1 MIITAMKLMRKVALL
16 MLVMSV
22 ALVTNAEAFTLR
34 DAVLWQGKKGIG
46 SVTPSADGVSYY
58 TLRGG
63 SKVLKVDFK
72 TGSESVVFDAAT
84 ARDCDVKH
92 FSGFEMSEDESKILL
107 YTNEEM
113 IYRYSFRADH
123 YVYEIRH
130 NKVTK
135 LSDEGQEEIAT
146 FSPDG
151 RMVAF
156 VYQNNIYIKK
166 LDYGSVVPVTKD
178 GKANEIINGVP
189 DWVYQEEFGLL
200 SSLAWSPDN
209 LTLSFVRWDESHVPM
224 YSMQMYHGACNPIE
238 ENRLYPGAYN
248 YKYPKAGCEN
258 SKVSVLS
265 YDVENRTLKT
275 MNVPMVD
282 DDYIPKIV
290 YGKTS
295 DRLMVTKL
303 NRHQNEISLYAVNPR
318 STVAK
323 LIYSEKS
330 KSWIDYSLVTEAVYY
345 DNFFIIRSEKSGWTH
360 LYQYSN
366 SGALMK
372 QLTNGNWNVTDYYG
386 YNPTTKTFY
395 FQSTQVSPLDRT
407 IAKIDAKGVVTPI
420 VDGAGT
426 YSAIFS
432 TNMAYYIQNFS
443 NATTPN
449 QYRVINTLN
458 GKEVRTLELNEEY
471 AAKYTANDVPKR
483 EFFKLQSDGYM
494 LDGYMIKPLDFDAS
508 KKYPVIMSQ
517 YSGPGSQQVKNSW
530 KLDWEEYFATQGYIV
545 VCVDGRGTGFRGKE
559 FESAVYMRLG
569 YYETIDQ
576 IAAAKYMAKRP
587 YVDGNKIGIWG
598 WSFGGYEVLMAMSQ
612 LDSPYAAGVAIAP
625 VTDWRFYDTIY
636 AERFMR
642 TPNEN
647 ESGYDEGSPLKRVRQ
662 QKGNLLIMAG
672 TADDNVHITNT
683 YQYAAEMTQ
692 QGKLLDMMV
701 YLNMNHSINGCETR
715 LPLYNKVLDFFNKN
729 LK

>member
-1 MIITAMKLMRKVALL
+1 MMIITMKLMRKVALL

-22 ALVTNAEAFTLR
+22 AMLANAEAFTLR

-63 SKVLKVDFK
+63 SKVLKIDFK

-84 ARDCDVKH
+84 ARDCEVKN

-107 YTNEEM
+107 YTDVEM

-156 VYQNNIYIKK
+156 VHQNNIYIKK

-178 GKANEIINGVP
+178 GKVNEIINGVP

-345 DNFFIIRSEKSGWTH
+345 DNFFVIRSEKSGWTH
-360 LYQYSN
+360 LYQYAN

-407 IAKIDAKGVVTPI
+407 IAKIDAKGVITPI
-420 VDGAGT
+420 VEGAGT

-432 TNMAYYIQNFS
+432 KNMAYYIQNFS

-483 EFFKLQSDGYM
+483 EFFKLQSDGNM
-494 LDGYMIKPLDFDAS
+494 LDGYMIKPLDFDSS

-576 IAAAKYMAKRP
+576 IAAAKYMAKQP

-642 TPNEN
+642 TPKEN

-672 TADDNVHITNT
+672 TADDNVHVTNT

>member
-1 MIITAMKLMRKVALL
+1 MNITMKLMRKVALL
-16 MLVMSV
+16 MLVMSA
-22 ALVTNAEAFTLR
+22 ALVVNAEAFTLR

-58 TLRGG
+58 TLRDG

-72 TGSESVVFDAAT
+72 SGGESVVFDAAT

-92 FSGFEMSEDESKILL
+92 FSGFLMSEDEGKILL
-107 YTNEEM
+107 YTDVES

-135 LSDEGQEEIAT
+135 LSDEGGEEIAT

-156 VYQNNIYIKK
+156 VHQNNIYIKK

-178 GKANEIINGVP
+178 GKVNEIINGVP

-200 SSLAWSPDN
+200 NSLAWAPDN
-209 LTLSFVRWDESHVPM
+209 LTLSFIRWDESRVPM

-258 SKVSVLS
+258 SKVSVVS

-275 MNVPMVD
+275 MNVPMD
-282 DDYIPKIV
+282 ADDYIPKIV

-372 QLTNGNWNVTDYYG
+372 QLTDGNWNVTDYYG
-386 YNPTTKTFY
+386 YNPTAKTFY

-407 IAKIDAKGVVTPI
+407 IAKIDAKGVITPI

-432 TNMAYYIQNFS
+432 KNMAYYIQNFS
-443 NATTPN
+443 DASTPN

-458 GKEVRTLELNEEY
+458 GKTIRTLELNEEY

-483 EFFKLQSDGYM
+483 EFFKLQSDGNM
-494 LDGYMIKPLDFDAS
+494 LDGYMIKPINFDAS

-569 YYETIDQ
+569 YYESIDQ
-576 IAAAKYMAKRP
+576 IAAAKYMAKQP
-587 YVDGNKIGIWG
+587 YVDGNRIGIWG

>member
-58 TLRGG
+58 TLSGG

-156 VYQNNIYIKK
+156 VHQNNIYIKK

-178 GKANEIINGVP
+178 GKVNEIINGVP

-248 YKYPKAGCEN
+248 YKYPKAGCDN

-432 TNMAYYIQNFS
+432 ANMAYYIQNFS

-458 GKEVRTLELNEEY
+458 GKVVRTLELNEEY

-483 EFFKLQSDGYM
+483 EFFKLQSDGNM

-576 IAAAKYMAKRP
+576 IAAAKYMAKQP